1 MEEEVMTTYAKFER
15 RTYNG
20 GDFRQLLK
28 LDRDV
33 VQYLWESP
41 AGSFLSSIYVI
52 PVPMIAYHLECPDY
66 KPTVE
71 QITESI
77 KRLESAGWLEYD
89 WKSSVVWL
97 PRQLTIDKPDNKFV
111 VQGMLKKLAE
121 LPKTYLR
128 EKCADALN
136 QIGSATPPST
146 PPSTPPTT
154 PPSTQSEAP
163 YPNPYPDPEPEPEP
177 EPKEK
182 MSSAVADTP
191 SPPGIESEVIPFEEI
206 IDDLNDV
213 LELTGRFRFHASTKK
228 YRQKI
233 HARWNERKRTLADFR
248 LVNRVKVSEWR
259 NDPKMRQYLNPETL
273 YGTKFDK
280 YLAQAGITEKEIKP
294 TIRDLTGDR
303 SGAMERFLKEET
315 DGDKASDRANHQ
327 RIDRRLQPAVE

>member
-1 MEEEVMTTYAKFER
+1 MATYAKFER

-128 EKCADALN
+128 GKCEAALN

-146 PPSTPPTT
+146 PPT
-154 PPSTQSEAP
+154 TQSEAP
-163 YPNPYPDPEPEPEP
+163 YPNPEPDPIPKPSKTPPTPSNELPVSQVMPTKEQKAQIAATKRWDARWDALGKGGYLETRKGERAARDEICAVLGHDIPMIEKMIDRFFDDP
-177 EPKEK
+177 DDFLIGKLNWHIFKTRINGYREDRKPKEK
-182 MSSAVADTP
+182 KDKH
-191 SPPGIESEVIPFEEI
+191 GIVPAEEWKGESGPI
-206 IDDLNDV
+206 
-213 LELTGRFRFHASTKK
+213 
-228 YRQKI
+228 KI
-233 HARWNERKRTLADFR
+233 
-248 LVNRVKVSEWR
+248 
-259 NDPKMRQYLNPETL
+259 
-273 YGTKFDK
+273 
-280 YLAQAGITEKEIKP
+280 
-294 TIRDLTGDR
+294 
-303 SGAMERFLKEET
+303 
-315 DGDKASDRANHQ
+315 
-327 RIDRRLQPAVE
+327 